1 MHWGFKGNNRFI
13 DKKSFSNVH
22 FTMTLP
28 QASLFDERIDFDFLY
43 KFKPGGDKVNSLLIG
58 VRITDV
64 FKESI
69 VAECNNTLLKQSSF
83 SKVNVCV
90 ETKKKPSLLK
100 STVDFLYL
108 CSNGVKVMVSYY
120 YEKAN
125 VTELV
130 QIERCDMTEDEK
142 TTYLNALSAMSKG
155 HQVHEEN
162 EEDKV
167 AQSQQIVWDIPPSLD
182 GYVVALKKEIH
193 YLKNNGGKKYKI
205 TNGVRLATGKEG
217 YSYLFEMESELYL
230 PDDTPISLETNAA
243 IHAVGSVLNCED
255 FQILIIVDKD
265 LGERVFFAHVSVEP
279 WKLLVAQE
287 ECIQSI
293 NPYQHKIAVKLIKEG
308 PAVATKQSI
317 DGIDKGQEAAKRK
330 VSKED
335 ITVVWGPPGT
345 GKTHV
350 MSEIAIDFINRGKKV
365 LVVSH
370 SNVSV
375 DGVIKKIAEM
385 LRDNGEGHI
394 LEKGK
399 VLRYGYVR
407 DPKLNQDKYATSF
420 NFALSHCHELQR
432 KLDSLMAEKDSIKG
446 DARLNGAKLVSL
458 EKQIKDIRGKIREEE
473 KLVARKAQL
482 LGTTVSKV
490 TVDSVFEDVKYDLV
504 MFDEVSM
511 AYVTQIIC
519 AATKA
524 REKLVCVGDFKQLPP
539 IAQEHS
545 AKEVLCKDI
554 FEYLRICN
562 RLGDMYNHPWLV
574 MLDEQRRM
582 YPDISEFVNKRVYK
596 NLLKNHKSTYHEK
609 NYIVNAEPL
618 ASHAMN
624 IVDLSS
630 TYAAASKNVDN
641 SRFNI
646 LSAIISFA
654 SAITADNEDVKSVG
668 IISPYAAQ
676 TRLIRAMIKD
686 YLAKEHTRVTCAT
699 VHQFQGSESDVIVF
713 DAVESYPTSK
723 AGFLMSKDFSVVQRL
738 INVALTR
745 SRGKFINV
753 CYGKFWLKEFS
764 NKKSHIYYQ
773 LVNYILDKHNE
784 ISHKN
789 KNLQEYVKKLDTGK
803 NIRLFVSYQESMDL
817 AKRDFER
824 AEHKIIISIP
834 DGQLTEEAKPVLE
847 MLKQAED
854 RGVDIYVKSNT
865 FEKLPDTWKKYSV
878 GTENAIFP
886 LVLIDDKILWYGIP
900 ASKGEFKVGDWS
912 FISVCTMIA
921 RIKGENAIEMIKS
934 LTELEMKQVGM
945 NKIPLEI
952 KHALPGVTVKG
963 KPGLGKYVSEKK
975 FCPKCKQHLVLVKG
989 KSGKFYLRCSN
1000 TACDHTELLTKE
1012 LVNHYIDINNVT
1024 CPQDGGEIHA
1034 GLGQFGIYIRC
1045 ECGHYLK
1052 PNQI

>member
-1 MHWGFKGNNRFI
+1 MYWEFSGNNRFI

-28 QASLFDERIDFDFLY
+28 QASLFDERIDFDFSY
-43 KFKPGGDKVNSLLIG
+43 KFKPGGDKINSLLIG
-58 VRITDV
+58 VRVTDV
-64 FKESI
+64 FKA
-69 VAECNNTLLKQSSF
+69 VTTAKCDVLLKQSSF
-83 SKVNVCV
+83 SKVNVCI
-90 ETKKKPSLLK
+90 ETKTKPSLLK
-100 STVDFLYL
+100 STVDFLYF

-130 QIERCDMTEDEK
+130 QIERCDMTEEEK
-142 TTYLNALSAMSKG
+142 TTYLKVLSSMNAVTQTHGEK
-155 HQVHEEN
+155 QDQEN
-162 EEDKV
+162 MI
-167 AQSQQIVWDIPPSLD
+167 QPQQIEWDVPPSLD
-182 GYVVALKKEIH
+182 EYVIALRKEIH
-193 YLKNNGGKKYKI
+193 FLKNNGGKKYKI
-205 TNGVRLATGKEG
+205 TSGVRLASGKEG

-243 IHAVGSVLNCED
+243 IRAVGSVLNCED

-265 LGERVFFAHVSVEP
+265 LGERVFYAHVSVEP

-293 NPYQHKIAVKLIKEG
+293 NPYHHKIAVKLIKEG
-308 PAVATKQSI
+308 PAAATKQSI
-317 DGIDKGQEAAKRK
+317 DGIDKGQEAAKMK
-330 VSKED
+330 VSEKD

-385 LRDNGEGHI
+385 LRENKAEHI

-407 DPKLNQDKYATSF
+407 DPELNQDKYATSF
-420 NFALSHCHELQR
+420 NFALSHCQDIQR
-432 KLDSLMAEKDSIKG
+432 KLDSLMTEKDSIKG

-473 KLVARKAQL
+473 KFVARKAQL

-490 TVDSVFEDVKYDLV
+490 TVDSIFEDVQYDLV

-524 REKLVCVGDFKQLPP
+524 KEKLVCVGDFKQLPS
-539 IAQEHS
+539 IAQEPS
-545 AKEVLCKDI
+545 AKDVLCKDI

-562 RLGDMYNHPWLV
+562 RQGDMYNHPWLV

-582 YPDISEFVNKRVYK
+582 HPNIAEFVNKRVYK
-596 NLLKNHKSTYHEK
+596 SLLKNHESTYHEK
-609 NYIVNAEPL
+609 DYIVNAAPL
-618 ASHAMN
+618 SNHAMN
-624 IVDLSS
+624 IIDLSS
-630 TYAAASKNVDN
+630 TYAAASKNVAN

-654 SAITADNEDVKSVG
+654 SAITADKEDVKSVG

-686 YLAKEHTRVTCAT
+686 YSIKEDTKVTCAT

-723 AGFLMSKDFSVVQRL
+723 AGFLMSKDLSVVQRL

-745 SRGKFINV
+745 ARGKFINV

-764 NKKSHIYYQ
+764 NQRSHIYYQ
-773 LVNYILDKHNE
+773 LVNYILEKHNE

-789 KNLQEYVKKLDTGK
+789 KKLQEYIKNLDSGK
-803 NIRLFVSYQESMDL
+803 NIRLFVSHQESMDL
-817 AKRDFER
+817 LRKDFEK
-824 AEHKIIISIP
+824 AEHKVIISIP
-834 DGQLTEEAKPVLE
+834 DGQLTDEAKPVLE
-847 MLKQAED
+847 MIRLAEN

-865 FEKLPDTWKKYSV
+865 FEKLPDEWKKYSV
-878 GTENAIFP
+878 GTVNAFFP
-886 LVLIDDKILWYGIP
+886 IVLIDDKILWYGTP

-912 FISVCTMIA
+912 FLSVCTIIA
-921 RIKGENAIEMIKS
+921 RIKGENTIEMIKS

-945 NKIPLEI
+945 NKVPLEV
-952 KHALPGVTVKG
+952 KHGVPGATIKG

-975 FCPKCKQHLVLVKG
+975 FCPKCKQHLVMVKG

-1000 TACDHTELLTKE
+1000 TGCDHTEFLTKE
-1012 LVNHYIDINNVT
+1012 LVNHYINMNNVV
-1024 CPQDGGEIHA
+1024 CPQDRGNIHA
-1034 GLGQFGIYIRC
+1034 GLGQYGIYIKC
-1045 ECGHYLK
+1045 EDGHYLK
-1052 PNQI
+1052 PDQI